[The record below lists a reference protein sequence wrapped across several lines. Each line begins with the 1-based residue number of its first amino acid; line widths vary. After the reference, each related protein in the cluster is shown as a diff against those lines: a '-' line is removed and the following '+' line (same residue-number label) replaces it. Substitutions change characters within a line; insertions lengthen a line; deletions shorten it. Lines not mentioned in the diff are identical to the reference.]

1 MPQRV
6 DCAVKTNRIAPPHQH
21 QPNFSAAESA
31 FLAAAVEDGIRILPR
46 FRPEPL
52 LARTGRGFMAPS
64 GIEEIAAR
72 RQPHTL
78 RK

>member
-1 MPQRV
+1 VSPG
-6 DCAVKTNRIAPPHQH
+6 
-21 QPNFSAAESA
+21 FSLPESA
-31 FLAAAVEDGIRILPR
+31 FLAAAVKDGIRIQRR

-64 GIEEIAAR
+64 GVTEIAKAKKK
-72 RQPHTL
+72 PVG